1 MDDEE
6 EVQGMLP
13 PVAPSLESR
22 SKHKKMPSAM
32 GNHGGR
38 GRGRGRG
45 SADTDTVCI
54 FVHTSRS
61 VGCSLEYM

>member
-1 MDDEE
+1 MEDEE

-32 GNHGGR
+32 GNRG

-45 SADTDTVCI
+45 SADTDTICI